1 MQRVAFD
8 SLIQQPVSG
17 AVSPPLL
24 VASPVSVPAH
34 RPELVRACAVRH
46 GGWYAPIRLIAVAD
60 QAPPVTL
67 GLYPTAAD
75 PGRGGA
81 AHGTAAAAGG
91 VGGLLAT
98 KIVPP
103 AIPGGF
109 LRRRRL
115 EKLLDDGVTGP
126 VTIVSAG
133 AGSGK
138 TLVVAAWAR
147 ATATAKVAGAPRV
160 AWLALDH
167 DDNEPTLF
175 WSAVAAALR
184 ASGAVPADS
193 PLAELALEQGV
204 TTQGMRTLRLGLNE
218 LSSGSV
224 LVLDDFHVIDNPEI
238 LESVAVL
245 LRHESPLRLMLL
257 SRSDP
262 VLPLHR
268 LRVSGGLHEIRA
280 AELAFDDGEAHEFL
294 RLNGH
299 ALSAPEVTDLVERTE
314 GWAAGLR
321 LAAMFL
327 SRDSTPGRVGAF
339 AGDDRAVTE
348 YLLGEVIASQ
358 PADIRDFLLRTCVSE
373 RICGQLAEVLV
384 DSGRGQRRLEELERA
399 NTFITSVGPHRRWY
413 RYHPLLRETLLH
425 ELRTED
431 PALHAELHRR
441 AARWFAANAAPVQA
455 LRHAADAEDW
465 VLLGELFVT
474 TAGARI
480 LSADRQ
486 AMNEALARIPDAE
499 LTRTAALATCAA
511 AKLEYTDRFAE
522 IPAVV
527 ARAQRM
533 LSVDRS
539 SYRAATAAVIGLWVT
554 AIARP
559 TGDMMLQLQ
568 TCAAVLSQLSEVPEP
583 FPAVDQYRA
592 VALANQGVG
601 LLWTGQVE
609 AARPVLCAALDAAAA
624 ADMEYTKLGCLGQ
637 LGLAA
642 VVVGRLHEAEMWAAQ
657 GVDLAGQRGWTSLT
671 NAAGSYFAAA
681 MALLVRGRPV
691 DAEPLLIRAAAASR
705 EPLPSIAIMI
715 GQAMLDVALGRPQ
728 SALRSARAARNTAAR
743 LAAPPQFVLRW
754 VGVAEA
760 EASLAA
766 ADPRTVTARLD
777 SRAAAEH
784 CGDWNQR
791 EAVLLGR
798 ALMDL
803 GDLPGAAAVLRE
815 ASADSENPLAGVEVA
830 LMAALIADRLR
841 QDDRAEQA
849 MRQAVSRATP
859 ERVCLPF
866 VTFDRARSARLL
878 SRVIAHDSPE
888 KAFILELRRII
899 SELGH
904 PETEPEPESLAE
916 PLTDREMGVLRLLPS
931 MLSNT
936 EIADELFISV
946 NTVKVHLKSLYRK
959 LDVANRRGAVR
970 RGHALR
976 IIS

>member
-1 MQRVAFD
+1 MPAMTGA
-8 SLIQQPVSG
+8 PGPAAVSG
-17 AVSPPLL
+17 P
-24 VASPVSVPAH
+24 
-34 RPELVRACAVRH
+34 
-46 GGWYAPIRLIAVAD
+46 
-60 QAPPVTL
+60 
-67 GLYPTAAD
+67 
-75 PGRGGA
+75 
-81 AHGTAAAAGG
+81 
-91 VGGLLAT
+91 GGLLGT

-103 AIPGGF
+103 TIPGGF
-109 LRRRRL
+109 LRRPRL
-115 EKLLDDGVTGP
+115 EDRLDLGVTGP
-126 VTIVSAG
+126 VTLVSAG

-138 TLVVAAWAR
+138 TLVVASWAR
-147 ATATAKVAGAPRV
+147 ITAAERAAEGPTV
-160 AWLALDH
+160 AWLALDR

-184 ASGAVPADS
+184 VSGAVRADN
-193 PLAELALEQGV
+193 PLTELALEQGL
-204 TTQGMRTLRLGLNE
+204 TAQGMRTLRMGLNDV
-218 LSSGSV
+218 SPGSV

-245 LRHESPLRLMLL
+245 LRHESPLRLVLMT
-257 SRSDP
+257 RSDP

-268 LRVSGGLHEIRA
+268 MRVSGGVHEIRA
-280 AELAFDDGEAHEFL
+280 ADLAFDQEEADGFL

-299 ALSAPEVTDLVERTE
+299 TLPRTDVAGLVERTE

-327 SRDSTPGRVGAF
+327 SRDSSPGRAGEF
-339 AGDDRAVTE
+339 AGDDRAVVE
-348 YLLGEVIASQ
+348 YLLAEVIASQ
-358 PADIRDFLLRTCVSE
+358 PTDTRDFLLRTCISDQ
-373 RICGQLAEVLV
+373 ICGPLADSLV
-384 DSGRGQRRLEELERA
+384 DGGHGQRRLEELERA
-399 NTFITSVGPHRRWY
+399 NTFITAVGPRRRWY

-425 ELRTED
+425 ELRAED
-431 PALHAELHRR
+431 PALHGELHRR
-441 AARWFAANAAPVQA
+441 AARWFAAHAAPVRA

-511 AKLEYTDRFAE
+511 AKLEYTGRFAE

-533 LSVDRS
+533 LAVDRS

-559 TGDMMLQLQ
+559 KGDMTLQLQ
-568 TCAAVLSQLSEVPEP
+568 TCAAVLTQLAEVDEP
-583 FPAVDQYRA
+583 FPAADQYRA

-624 ADMEYTKLGCLGQ
+624 ADMEYTKLGCLGE

-642 VVVGRLHEAEMWAAQ
+642 LVVGRLHEAEMWASQ
-657 GVDLAGQRGWTSLT
+657 GVELAGQRGWTSLT
-671 NAAGSYFAAA
+671 NASGSYLAAA
-681 MALLVRGRPV
+681 MVLLLRGRPA
-691 DAEPLLIRAAAASR
+691 DAEPLLRQASAASQ
-705 EPLPSIAIMI
+705 ESLPSIAIMI
-715 GQAMLDVALGRPQ
+715 GQAMVDVALDRPQ
-728 SALRSARAARNTAAR
+728 SALRSAGAARNTAAR
-743 LAAPPQFVLRW
+743 LADPPQFVLRW

-760 EASLAA
+760 EADLAA
-766 ADPRTVTARLD
+766 ENPAAVTARLN
-777 SRAAAEH
+777 SQTAPEYAEEWSEQEMVRAS
-784 CGDWNQR
+784 
-791 EAVLLGR
+791 R
-798 ALMDL
+798 ALMEL
-803 GDLPGAAAVLRE
+803 GALPEADRVLRQ
-815 ASADSENPLAGVEVA
+815 ATTDLENPLTGVEVWLA
-830 LMAALIADRLR
+830 AALVADRLR
-841 QDDRAEQA
+841 QDDRAVQA
-849 MRQAVSRATP
+849 MGRAVRRATP

-866 VTFDRARSARLL
+866 LTFDRARCARLL
-878 SRVIAHDSPE
+878 SRVIAHDPPE
-888 KAFILELRRII
+888 EAFILELTRLT
-899 SELGH
+899 SLGGQ
-904 PETEPEPESLAE
+904 PETEPEPLAE

-959 LDVANRRGAVR
+959 LDVPNRRGAVR
-970 RGHALR
+970 RGYSLR
-976 IIS
+976 LIS